1 MRAAPVAVG
10 ALLSEEGIPARV
22 LATIEQLLASRWTG
36 RVTLNIREGVVL
48 DYEVALKE
56 RVEARRDGSRR
67 QNERLSRRGSSRE
80 VLESD

>member
-22 LATIEQLLASRWTG
+22 LEAIEQLLASRWTG
-36 RVTLNIREGVVL
+36 RVTLNIREGAVL
-48 DYEVALKE
+48 EVALKE